1 MEISNSQ
8 NLVDVVGIWG
18 RRGWITAVSA
28 WMCVPVV
35 RLVKHVLTIYLTPR
49 PEHLYLN
56 SHAQGFH
63 VRGCGTRNRDSDL
76 DSQRGLQDIESLSA
90 SRLSGMEGG
99 NLARLMGQI
108 LLGAAWRH
116 ISGNLVSGV
125 LPGTPHP
132 RAFVPVR
139 GTFQGRSGNVFLS
152 LLRPNWF
159 TCIAHDY
166 WNPERADQH
175 GAITTLEE

>member
-1 MEISNSQ
+1 
-8 NLVDVVGIWG
+8 
-18 RRGWITAVSA
+18 
-28 WMCVPVV
+28 
-35 RLVKHVLTIYLTPR
+35 
-49 PEHLYLN
+49 
-56 SHAQGFH
+56 
-63 VRGCGTRNRDSDL
+63 
-76 DSQRGLQDIESLSA
+76 
-90 SRLSGMEGG
+90 MEGG

>member
-1 MEISNSQ
+1 MSPRQSQ
-8 NLVDVVGIWG
+8 PTD
-18 RRGWITAVSA
+18 
-28 WMCVPVV
+28 
-35 RLVKHVLTIYLTPR
+35 HR
-49 PEHLYLN
+49 PH
-56 SHAQGFH
+56 
-63 VRGCGTRNRDSDL
+63 L
-76 DSQRGLQDIESLSA
+76 DST
-90 SRLSGMEGG
+90 
-99 NLARLMGQI
+99 
-108 LLGAAWRH
+108 AWRH